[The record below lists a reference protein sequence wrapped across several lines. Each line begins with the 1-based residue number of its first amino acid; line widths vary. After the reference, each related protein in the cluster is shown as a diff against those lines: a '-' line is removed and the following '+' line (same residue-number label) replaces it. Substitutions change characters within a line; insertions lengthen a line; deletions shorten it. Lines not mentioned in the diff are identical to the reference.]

1 MACPP
6 YHEAVS
12 TADAQLPPRIGLTS
26 YRERAAWGVWDGP
39 ADLLPVTYADSIAL
53 AGGAPVLLPSPA
65 ATAARSIDD
74 LAGAVLGGLDG
85 LLLTGGPDV
94 DPARYGS
101 DRDPNTGPPRPE
113 RDQWELTL
121 TRIALDS
128 GLPLLCICRGLQTL
142 NVALGGTLIQH
153 LPDRVGHDAHSP
165 TIGIHGRHR
174 IHTAPATRIA
184 GIYGEQAEVATYHH
198 QAIDVLAD
206 GLTATAWADDR
217 TIEAVEAADGGG
229 SSWLVAVQ
237 WHPEVFNG
245 EGLFVDFVAASAQH
259 RAASPRSV
267 RV

>member
-1 MACPP
+1 MACWP

-26 YRERAAWGVWDGP
+26 YRERAAWSVWDGP
-39 ADLLPVTYADSIAL
+39 ADLLPVTYADSVAL

-65 ATAARSIDD
+65 ATAARSVDD
-74 LAGAVLGGLDG
+74 LANAVIAGLDG
-85 LLLTGGPDV
+85 LVLTGGPDV
-94 DPARYGS
+94 DPARYGAE
-101 DRDPNTGPPRPE
+101 RDPNTGHPRVE
-113 RDQWELTL
+113 RDEWELAL
-121 TRIALDS
+121 TRLAVER

-153 LPDRVGHDAHSP
+153 LPDRVGHEAHSP
-165 TIGIHGRHR
+165 TPGIHGRHH
-174 IHTAPATRIA
+174 IQTAPSSRIA

-198 QAIDVLAD
+198 QAVDVLAD

-217 TIEAVEAADGGG
+217 TIEAAEGDG

-245 EGLFVDFVAASAQH
+245 AGLFVEFVAASVQDRSAQPS
-259 RAASPRSV
+259 AV